1 MKYALIMGASG
12 DIGTAIAK
20 QLAKEGWS
28 LYLHYYRSEEK
39 IMALR
44 DALYQKYPKQDFL
57 TCRYDLRDSKHLDQ
71 LTNQLFSL
79 DALIFASGHTTY
91 DLVMDMTQEAMT
103 DLYRVHLESPALLC
117 GQLQHKLAQKSC
129 GRVVFIGSIY
139 GIVGSAMEV
148 MYSAMKAG
156 EQAFVSGYAKEVARL
171 GITVNVV
178 APGAV
183 DTTMNHHFDD
193 LERAT
198 IESEIPLGRFAHPDE
213 IATVVEFLCQET
225 SQYITG
231 ATIPVSGG
239 WLI

>member
-1 MKYALIMGASG
+1 MKYALIIGASG
-12 DIGTAIAK
+12 DIGQAIAHS
-20 QLAKEGWS
+20 LAKEGWS
-28 LYLHYYRSEEK
+28 LYLHYHQSEEK
-39 IMALR
+39 IQQ
-44 DALYQKYPKQDFL
+44 LYRTLQERYPHQTFM
-57 TCRYDLRDSKHLDQ
+57 CCQYDLRDSQHIETLVDSI
-71 LTNQLFSL
+71 FAL
-79 DALIFASGHTTY
+79 DALIFAGGHTTY

-117 GQLQHKLAQKSC
+117 GKLQHKLAQNSW

-156 EQAFVSGYAKEVARL
+156 EQAFASGYAKEVASL

-183 DTTMNHHFDD
+183 DTTMNQHFSPVD
-193 LERAT
+193 RAV
-198 IESEIPLGRFAHPDE
+198 IEEEIPLGRFATPFE
-213 IATVVEFLCQET
+213 IATVVQFLCQET